1 VTRDRGS
8 YGPLDRDRHFVI
20 GWGTDHLASYAVDR
34 ATIAAV
40 GPVLPAIDLAT
51 RSSRAANR
59 LWTGTRLIGG
69 RAEAEKSPARV
80 GQELFHTVADRTRA
94 IASLSTGFQALAN
107 DLAVWQTVN
116 ATAPNATATA
126 QWLAADVTPTLDEWR
141 GFVERESKSWWTKVA
156 TSWETFEEWW
166 TRLRQLRSLAR
177 AHGFALQSVE
187 PVELPKTI
195 WQKGA
200 EGKGSEA
207 TALLGVLKIGV
218 LSVITVMGAVG
229 AYAVI
234 RQLRPKHAEDNR
246 EMVREIV
253 REELP
258 RKGR

>member
-1 VTRDRGS
+1 MTRDRGS

-20 GWGTDHLASYAVDR
+20 GWGADHLAGYAMDR
-34 ATIAAV
+34 TTVAALR
-40 GPVLPAIDLAT
+40 PILPAIDIAT

-59 LWTGTRLIGG
+59 LWVGTRMTGG
-69 RAEAEKSPARV
+69 RDEADKSPAV
-80 GQELFHTVADRTRA
+80 IGQELFHTVADRTRA
-94 IASLSTGFQALAN
+94 IASLSTGFQALVS

-116 ATAPNATATA
+116 STAPNATATA
-126 QWLAADVTPTLDEWR
+126 QWLAADVTPTVDEFR

-156 TSWETFEEWW
+156 TSWETFEQWW
-166 TRLRQLRSLAR
+166 DRLRQLRSLAR
-177 AHGFALQSVE
+177 AHGIALQSVE
-187 PVELPKTI
+187 PTPLPKTI
-195 WQKGA
+195 WQSGA

-246 EMVREIV
+246 EMIRGIV

-258 RKGR
+258 RKAR